1 MASKKS
7 RYKQFEKYI
16 TIVLIAALVL
26 YVAYMFTAG
35 FGVLWAKVI
44 LAILIFAIS
53 GVCLYLL
60 WATKELFK
68 PRSMW
73 MTVGAVSLALCLLV
87 SLLLNYP
94 SPM

>member
-7 RYKQFEKYI
+7 RYQQFEKCI
-16 TIVLIAALVL
+16 TYMLIAALVL
-26 YVAYMFTAG
+26 YIAYLFVAGAG
-35 FGVLWAKVI
+35 IIWAKVI
-44 LAILIFAIS
+44 LSIFTFFLS
-53 GVCLYLL
+53 GACLYML